1 MADNIEGSATT
12 EKLNILLLDD
22 ENDILK
28 SLNRVLRLDYN
39 VFSFNEGKDALSCL
53 KVNDIAIII
62 SDMRMP
68 EMDGADF
75 LSVAREIQP
84 DSVRILLTGYSDIQS
99 TIRAVNAGGIHTYI
113 SKPWDNDNLKLIV
126 AKSAEFYRL
135 TKEKKRLNRE
145 LEKRNIQLEDVNQA
159 LKKSN
164 FRLKNFNNELEK
176 KVKERTKDLQTSNLR
191 LEALLKNRNKTFK
204 DILSM
209 VSAIIHHSTGYP
221 VDHTERIANQAK
233 AVATRLNRPEAE
245 IGYIYLCGLMHQIG
259 LVGAKED
266 ELDLSVTTSD
276 SNSPNI
282 PNVNPEVGAL
292 IVGRLKHFEPMVE
305 IIKHQD
311 ELYNGTGKPDH
322 LSEDDIPVGS
332 RIIKVVKD
340 YDFFVSSPYNPNRI
354 TPQSAQKYLKDNAGK
369 FYDPDIV
376 QVFLSIVSIPEETEK
391 GVELCV
397 GLSEVKLGMIVSKDL
412 YLPNGNLM
420 LTAGNAISAV
430 LLTRLQEIEKKSS
443 MPISVYIDRQ

>member
-1 MADNIEGSATT
+1 MADNIDGSATA

-28 SLNRVLRLDYN
+28 SLNRVLRLDFN
-39 VFSFNEGKDALSCL
+39 IFSFNEGKDALACL

-75 LSVAREIQP
+75 LSLAREIQP

-99 TIRAVNAGGIHTYI
+99 TIRAVNSGGIHTYI
-113 SKPWDNDNLKLIV
+113 SKPWDNDSLKLIV
-126 AKSAEFYRL
+126 AKSAEFYCL
-135 TKEKKRLNRE
+135 TKEKKRLSKE
-145 LEKRNIQLEDVNQA
+145 LEKRNIQLKDMNQA
-159 LKKSN
+159 LEKSN
-164 FRLKNFNNELEK
+164 LRLKNFNNELEK

-221 VDHTERIANQAK
+221 LDHTERVANQAK
-233 AVATRLNRPEAE
+233 AVAARLSLPEAD
-245 IGYIYLCGLMHQIG
+245 IGYIYLSGLMYQIG
-259 LVGAKED
+259 LVGAKCED
-266 ELDLSVTTSD
+266 LNFKIKSIEEQV
-276 SNSPNI
+276 PEI
-282 PNVNPEVGAL
+282 PDVNPEVGAL
-292 IVGRLKHFEPMVE
+292 IVGHLKRFEPMVR

-332 RIIKVVKD
+332 RIIKIVKD
-340 YDFFVSSPYNPNRI
+340 YDFFVSSPYNLHRI

-376 QVFLSIVSIPEETEK
+376 QAFLAIVSTPEEAEK

-397 GLSEVKLGMIVSKDL
+397 GLSNVKPGMIVSKDL

-420 LTAGNAISAV
+420 LTAGNAISAA
-430 LLTRLQEIEKKSS
+430 LLARLQEIEKKSS
-443 MPISVYIDRQ
+443 MPISVYIDR

>member
-1 MADNIEGSATT
+1 MVDNIEGSATI
-12 EKLNILLLDD
+12 EKLNVLLLDD

-28 SLNRVLRLDYN
+28 SLNRVLRLDYS
-39 VFSFNEGKDALSCL
+39 VFSFNEGKEALSCL
-53 KVNDIAIII
+53 EENEIAIII

-75 LSVAREIQP
+75 LSVAKEIQP

-126 AKSAEFYRL
+126 TKSAEFYRL
-135 TKEKKRLNRE
+135 TKEKQRLNQE
-145 LEKRNIQLEDVNQA
+145 LEIRNQQLEDSNQ
-159 LKKSN
+159 
-164 FRLKNFNNELEK
+164 RLKDFNSELEA
-176 KVKERTKDLQTSNLR
+176 KVKERTKELQTSNLR

-221 VDHTERIANQAK
+221 IDHTERIANQAK
-233 AVATRLNRPEAE
+233 AIATRLNLSEADT
-245 IGYIYLCGLMHQIG
+245 GYIYLCGLMYQIG
-259 LVGAKED
+259 LVGAKD
-266 ELDLSVTTSD
+266 DDFDLSVKTLD
-276 SNSPNI
+276 SQFPEI
-282 PNVNPEVGAL
+282 PDVNPEVGAL
-292 IVGRLKHFEPMVE
+292 IIGRLKRFEPMVE

-322 LSEDDIPVGS
+322 LYEDDIPVGS

-340 YDFFVSSPYNPNRI
+340 YDFFVSSPYNLHRI
-354 TPQSAQKYLKDNAGK
+354 TPQSAQQYLKDNSGK

-376 QVFLSIVSIPEETEK
+376 QVFLSIVSVPEEAEK

-397 GLSEVKLGMIVSKDL
+397 GLSEVKPGMIVSKDL

-420 LTAGNAISAV
+420 LTAGNAISAT
-430 LLTRLQEIEKKSS
+430 LLARLQEIEKKSS
-443 MPISVYIDRQ
+443 MPISVYIDK